1 MFKYHKFNNHIND
14 LYFQTILS
22 LHLLAF
28 VSLIT
33 NYLVI
38 VFTLLCNYP
47 DLLPINTY
55 CSLIRVVYLYR
66 QVCVKSVHVIPCN
79 LIVY

>member
-1 MFKYHKFNNHIND
+1 MISTSKPSHCR
-14 LYFQTILS
+14 
-22 LHLLAF
+22 LAF

-33 NYLVI
+33 NYI
-38 VFTLLCNYP
+38 FIIFTLLCNYP
-47 DLLPINTY
+47 DLLPY

-66 QVCVKSVHVIPCN
+66 QVCVKSAHIIPCN